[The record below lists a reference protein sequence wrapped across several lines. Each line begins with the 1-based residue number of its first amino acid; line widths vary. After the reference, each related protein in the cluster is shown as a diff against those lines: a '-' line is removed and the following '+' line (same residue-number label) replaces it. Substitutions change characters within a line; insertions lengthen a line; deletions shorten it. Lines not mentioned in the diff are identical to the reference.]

1 MIVVDNVDDASHKTF
16 FFHSNKK
23 VSKSICILLLTCNLY
38 CVTQKE
44 VLSYMYL
51 LTWHQTTCTY
61 KKSSKV
67 LRIGIS
73 SNIKVN
79 GTIILGITAP
89 NWDYL
94 FIIAIKKEQKVDVEK
109 STWVCNSCTFG
120 ISKSFQQ
127 KKGYLSCIKGGN
139 TWWIEKKMIGQNWI
153 RRSNFYKRMPTY
165 FQHMKPPISKLCTL
179 NYLLLCSICLEG
191 KMADFQLIFF
201 HAQLNGWPYQIL
213 SASFGTFV
221 SSSSYLI
228 KETGGRGIRH
238 P

>member
-1 MIVVDNVDDASHKTF
+1 
-16 FFHSNKK
+16 
-23 VSKSICILLLTCNLY
+23 
-38 CVTQKE
+38 
-44 VLSYMYL
+44 MYL

-153 RRSNFYKRMPTY
+153 RRSNFYKRIPTY
-165 FQHMKPPISKLCTL
+165 FQHMNPPISKIMHTELSLALLNMSWRKNGRFSTHFLSCATKWLTL
-179 NYLLLCSICLEG
+179 SNFECIVWNICLLLLPHQG
-191 KMADFQLIFF
+191 
-201 HAQLNGWPYQIL
+201 N
-213 SASFGTFV
+213 
-221 SSSSYLI
+221 
-228 KETGGRGIRH
+228 
-238 P
+238 